1 MPREF
6 LNKKIAGCALKAFI
20 ELNRHRSNTGGP
32 FVYREDCEPRYC
44 EQASES
50 ERPGDPVCEVVR
62 RRIADLDRCPLAS
75 ATPRA
80 AAEDSAKGSAAGR
93 TLFDGIPWTK
103 TKNT

>member
-1 MPREF
+1 MAREF
-6 LNKKIAGCALKAFI
+6 LNKKISGCALKAFI

-62 RRIADLDRCPLAS
+62 RRIADLDLCPLAS

-80 AAEDSAKGSAAGR
+80 AAEDSAERPDEGGN
-93 TLFDGIPWTK
+93 LFNGISWTK
-103 TKNT
+103 TKND

>member
-6 LNKKIAGCALKAFI
+6 LKKKIAGCALKAFI
-20 ELNRHRSNTGGP
+20 ELNRHRSNTGGA

-44 EQASES
+44 EHASVS

-62 RRIADLDRCPLAS
+62 RKIADLDRCPLAS

-80 AAEDSAKGSAAGR
+80 AAEDSAKTSAEGGE
-93 TLFDGIPWTK
+93 LFKGISWSK